1 MNDKTIVYATYY
13 SPIEANIIKARLED
27 SEFSCFLAD
36 ENISTISPLYN
47 QAVGG
52 IKLIV
57 FERDVDAINE
67 LLAQDSLI
75 QNEPEF
81 DNYTPEETIGVAC
94 ENCTSINVSYGLAT
108 KPKPRSW
115 LKIISFLL
123 FYMPVMADK
132 CYHCYDCGH
141 EFQ

>member
-13 SPIEANIIKARLED
+13 SSIEANIIRSRLED

-36 ENISTISPLYN
+36 ENISTINPLYN

-57 FERDVDAINE
+57 FERDVEAIND
-67 LLAQDSLI
+67 LLAQDYSI
-75 QNEPEF
+75 QNESDYNE
-81 DNYTPEETIGVAC
+81 YTPEEKIRVSC
-94 ENCTSINVSYGLAT
+94 KNCNSINVSYGLAT
-108 KPKPRSW
+108 KPKPRGWS
-115 LKIISFLL
+115 KIISFLL
-123 FYMPVMADK
+123 FYSPFMAEK

-141 EFQ
+141 EFE

>member
-1 MNDKTIVYATYY
+1 MNDKTTVYATYY
-13 SPIEANIIKARLED
+13 SPIEANIIKSRLED

-57 FERDVDAINE
+57 FERDVEAIND
-67 LLAQDSLI
+67 LLAQDHST
-75 QNEPEF
+75 QGETQFEE
-81 DNYTPEETIGVAC
+81 YTSEETIGVHC
-94 ENCTSINVSYGLAT
+94 KKCNSINVGYGLAT

-123 FYMPVMADK
+123 FYIPVVADK
-132 CYHCYDCGH
+132 CYHCYDCGF
-141 EFQ
+141 EFE

>member
-13 SPIEANIIKARLED
+13 SPIEANIIKSRLED
-27 SEFSCFLAD
+27 SEFACFLAD

-57 FERDVDAINE
+57 FERDVEAIND
-67 LLAQDSLI
+67 LLTQDSSI
-75 QNEPEF
+75 QNEPEI
-81 DNYTPEETIGVAC
+81 NEYTPEETIGVTC
-94 ENCTSINVSYGLAT
+94 EKCNSINVGYGLAT

-115 LKIISFLL
+115 LKIVSFLL

-132 CYHCYDCGH
+132 CYHCYNCGY
-141 EFQ
+141 EFE